1 VQAPPSLWWSS
12 LEHPV
17 TARPALQRHLD
28 VDVAIVGG
36 GFTGLWTARELKRRD
51 PSLRIC
57 VLEKS
62 VCGFGASGRNGGWA
76 SALFPLSDQILVTR
90 FGMER
95 FTHQRHVLER
105 SVGELGESA
114 RGDGIDAHFFQGG
127 TVVVARNEVQAH
139 RLRDSVE
146 KSRQLGVAASDLAWL
161 EKSEAD
167 QRATLSNS
175 LGATYTPHCARIH
188 PARLVRGLSDVD
200 ESLGVQIFENT
211 NVTRILPGT
220 GSRQP
225 EVVTVGG
232 SVHADFVVRA
242 TEGYTPTL
250 PGERRTVAPFYSLM
264 IATEPLPDSFWDE
277 VGFAHHETFADDRRL
292 IIYGQRTKDNRF
304 AFGGRGASYHFG
316 STVEQRFDSDG
327 RVFTMLEAMLRE
339 LFPTMNGAVTHRWG
353 GPLAM
358 PRDQTPSVLVDFNTG
373 VASAGGYTGDGV
385 VLSRVASIAL
395 ADLLT
400 SPDTETDFTRLS
412 FVQHH
417 SRRWE
422 AEPLR
427 WLGINSAIRLA
438 TMADRTEQRRGVDGR
453 ASKWYERLAS
463 AGSDSKPDPSPDA

>member
-1 VQAPPSLWWSS
+1 VQPPSSLWWST
-12 LEHPV
+12 LDRPV
-17 TARPALQRHLD
+17 NARPALQRHLD

-51 PSLRIC
+51 PNLRIC
-57 VLEKS
+57 VIEKS

-76 SALFPLSDQILVTR
+76 SALFPLSDQILVNR
-90 FGMER
+90 YGLDR

-105 SVGELGESA
+105 AVGELGESA
-114 RGDGIDAHFFQGG
+114 RADGIDAHFVRGG
-127 TVVVARNEVQAH
+127 TVVVARNDVQAH
-139 RLRDSVE
+139 RLRESVQE
-146 KSRQLGVAASDLAWL
+146 SRQLGIAESDLAWL

-167 QRATLSNS
+167 HRATLSNS

-188 PARLVRGLSDVD
+188 PARLVRGLSDVN

-211 NVTRILPGT
+211 HVTRIRPGAR
-220 GSRQP
+220 GRQP

-242 TEGYTPTL
+242 TEGFTPTL

-264 IATEPLPDSFWDE
+264 IATERLPDSFWDG

-292 IIYGQRTKDNRF
+292 IIYGQRTNDNRF

-316 STVEQRFDSDG
+316 STVEERFDLDS
-327 RVFTMLEAMLRE
+327 RVFSLLEVILRE
-339 LFPTMNGAVTHRWG
+339 LFPTMDGAITHRWG

-358 PRDQTPSVLVDFNTG
+358 PRDQMPSVLVDYNSG
-373 VASAGGYTGDGV
+373 MASAGGYTGDGV
-385 VLSRVASIAL
+385 VLSRVASTAL

-400 SPDTETDFTRLS
+400 SPTTDTDFTRLP

-422 AEPLR
+422 VEPLR

-438 TMADRTEQRRGVDGR
+438 TMADRTEQRRGIDGR
-453 ASKWYERLAS
+453 ASRWYERLAS
-463 AGSDSKPDPSPDA
+463 ADSDSSPDPSPDV